1 MSGSDEGSA
10 DRLREFTQ
18 FRQRMNQRILAE
30 PNQVVRRFFALD
42 TQTYQA
48 GALDVKTKELLGL
61 VASMVLR
68 CDDCISYHVA
78 QCKEAGVSREEFFE
92 TFSVGLVVG
101 GSIVIP
107 HLRRAVDFL
116 DQLEGGAQAPL
127 STHTTERVAAARTW
141 GSGFVKA
148 SNARAAH
155 RGGACVRALALLDQ
169 GRFGRLHRHRA

>member
-1 MSGSDEGSA
+1 MSGSGEGDKLA
-10 DRLREFTQ
+10 EFTQ
-18 FRQRMNQRILAE
+18 FRQRMNERILAE

-78 QCKEAGVSREEFFE
+78 QCKEAGVEREAMFE
-92 TFSVGLVVG
+92 VFSVGLVVG

-116 DQLEGGAQAPL
+116 DQLEAG
-127 STHTTERVAAARTW
+127 AAASPAVHEH
-141 GSGFVKA
+141 G
-148 SNARAAH
+148 
-155 RGGACVRALALLDQ
+155 Q
-169 GRFGRLHRHRA
+169 

>member
-1 MSGSDEGSA
+1 MSDGAGQGKDKLA
-10 DRLREFTQ
+10 EFTA
-18 FRQRMNQRILAE
+18 FRQRMNERILAE
-30 PNQVVRRFFALD
+30 DNQVVRRFFALD
-42 TQTYQA
+42 TQTYKA

-78 QCKEAGVSREEFFE
+78 QCKQAGVSREEFFE

-116 DQLEGGAQAPL
+116 DQLEAGQGEQ
-127 STHTTERVAAARTW
+127 
-141 GSGFVKA
+141 
-148 SNARAAH
+148 
-155 RGGACVRALALLDQ
+155 GACADH
-169 GRFGRLHRHRA
+169 G

>member
-1 MSGSDEGSA
+1 MSGGGDD
-10 DRLREFTQ
+10 DRIQQFTE
-18 FRQRMNQRILAE
+18 FRQRMNDRILAE

-48 GALDVKTKELLGL
+48 GALDAKTKELLGL

-78 QCKEAGVSREEFFE
+78 QCKDAGASRAELFE

-116 DQLEGGAQAPL
+116 DRLESGEGGTP
-127 STHTTERVAAARTW
+127 
-141 GSGFVKA
+141 
-148 SNARAAH
+148 AAH
-155 RGGACVRALALLDQ
+155 DHG
-169 GRFGRLHRHRA
+169 